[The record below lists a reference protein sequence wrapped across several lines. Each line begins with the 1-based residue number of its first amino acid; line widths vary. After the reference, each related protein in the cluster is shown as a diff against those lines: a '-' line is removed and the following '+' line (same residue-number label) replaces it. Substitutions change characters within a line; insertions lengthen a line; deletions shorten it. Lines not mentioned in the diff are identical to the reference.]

1 MKKYRK
7 FIIWLGLIIVL
18 IGGYF
23 IADSLLF
30 SGFRPKFVSQEGFQ
44 GNYFAKPDIH
54 NKVAVVLLGGGQWGD
69 YWGAQVAQKDF
80 VGFSL
85 PYIGREGLPEL
96 PEEIDLV
103 YFELAINWLRNQPEV
118 NPGKIIVMGASRNA
132 ELALVVASRFPK
144 LVHGVIAYSP
154 SSVAWSNTVLPY
166 NSDEI
171 KASWTYNGEA
181 VPYIPMKKITGNNTN
196 KIETLAYWKA
206 GLAKTEFAT
215 KATIEVEDINGPVL
229 LFSGKDDK
237 VWPSAM
243 MADSIAKRLQEH
255 EFKYDFQNVQYENA
269 GHLISSNPESRS
281 EIRTGEMTINN
292 KIYQFEY
299 GGTDQGDYAARQAA
313 KTAVFEFINKL

>member
-1 MKKYRK
+1 MKKSKK
-7 FIIWLGLIIVL
+7 FIIWLGLIIIL

-30 SGFRPKFVSQEGFQ
+30 SGFKPRFVSQEGFQ
-44 GNYFAKPDIH
+44 GNYFAKPNIH
-54 NKVAVVLLGGGQWGD
+54 DKVAVVLLGGGQWGD
-69 YWGAQVAQKDF
+69 YWGAQFAQKDF
-80 VGFSL
+80 VGLSL
-85 PYIGREGLPEL
+85 PYIGRDGLPEL

-103 YFELAINWLRNQPEV
+103 YFESAVNWLGKQPEV
-118 NPGKIIVMGASRNA
+118 DPDKIIMMGASRNA
-132 ELALVVASRFPK
+132 ELALVVASRFPE

-171 KASWTYNGEA
+171 KASWTYKGEA

-206 GLAKTEFAT
+206 GLAKAEFAT
-215 KATIEVEDINGPVL
+215 KAAIEVEDINGPVL

-243 MADSIAKRLQEH
+243 MADSIAKRLEEH
-255 EFKYDFQNVQYENA
+255 DFKFDFQNMQYENA

-281 EIRTGEMTINN
+281 ENRTGEMTINN

-299 GGTDQGDYAARQAA
+299 GGTDPGDYTARQAA
-313 KTAVFEFINKL
+313 KVVVFEFIEKL